1 MKHVLTLLLLFISF
15 QTFGQHKYW
24 ILLKDKPLKTK
35 PALSPLA
42 LERRAIQDIELDEKD
57 FPLSQDYLC
66 QLSEN
71 EVIPLQRSRWINAV
85 SARLSPAQIDRVN
98 NLPFVIGIRP
108 VAQVQAASNA
118 SCSPEDDYGTYLAQ
132 LSQIGL
138 DDLHARGFRGE
149 GLRIA
154 VLDNGFAGVD
164 TIPAFQHVWERNGFI
179 YDEDFVEPG
188 TSLFGRCRGSCK
200 HGTRVLSVMAAKWP
214 GKLMGAAPGADY
226 LLFRTENDVSETH
239 QEEDNWMAAAEA
251 ADSLGADVIISALTY
266 KDFDPGEGDYTD
278 AELDGKTAL
287 VTIAAEIAASKGMIV
302 VNSVGNYGQDGI
314 GPPADGP
321 NVLAIGSVSQEGA
334 LSSFSGF
341 GPTFDGRIKPDLIAR
356 GDQIYLLHSDG
367 EVNAGS
373 GTSYSAPLVAGLA
386 ACLWQVDGKQHS
398 AAEMTTLLRQSG
410 NLYFNPDN
418 AMGFG
423 LPQASVAYETLTGER
438 LTCLPAAGTWQEEIG
453 SIYPNPGKDKLQIA
467 LKGLKDGQEL
477 EVLVTDFLG
486 KVVHEEPYTFQAS
499 YQLIQI
505 DHSLNPGH
513 YMLRIQAAGGGL
525 LFAGKFVVIP

>member
-1 MKHVLTLLLLFISF
+1 M
-15 QTFGQHKYW
+15 
-24 ILLKDKPLKTK
+24 
-35 PALSPLA
+35 
-42 LERRAIQDIELDEKD
+42 
-57 FPLSQDYLC
+57 
-66 QLSEN
+66 
-71 EVIPLQRSRWINAV
+71 
-85 SARLSPAQIDRVN
+85 
-98 NLPFVIGIRP
+98 
-108 VAQVQAASNA
+108 
-118 SCSPEDDYGTYLAQ
+118 
-132 LSQIGL
+132 
-138 DDLHARGFRGE
+138 
-149 GLRIA
+149 
-154 VLDNGFAGVD
+154 
-164 TIPAFQHVWERNGFI
+164 
-179 YDEDFVEPG
+179 
-188 TSLFGRCRGSCK
+188 
-200 HGTRVLSVMAAKWP
+200 
-214 GKLMGAAPGADY
+214 MGAAPGADY

-239 QEEDNWMAAAEA
+239 QEEDNWMAAAET

-266 KDFDPGEGDYTD
+266 RDFDPGEGDYTD
-278 AELDGKTAL
+278 AQLDGQTAI

-321 NVLAIGSVSQEGA
+321 NVLAIGSVSQEGV

-356 GDQIYLLHSDG
+356 GDQTYLLHSDG

-386 ACLWQVDGKQHS
+386 ACLWQVDGKQRS

-410 NLYFNPDN
+410 SLYFSPDN

-423 LPQASVAYETLTGER
+423 LPQASVAYEALTGER

-453 SIYPNPGKDKLQIA
+453 SIYPNPSKEKLQIA

-477 EVLVTDFLG
+477 EVLITDLLG
-486 KVVHEEPYTFQAS
+486 KVVHEESYTFQAS

-505 DHSLNPGH
+505 DHSWNPGH

-525 LFAGKFVVIP
+525 LFADKFVVIP